1 METGHEF
8 MDTHNN
14 EDSGNRQNTNMKINF
29 DYHEQQAKMTKSGY
43 SFKSKIKSQYELD
56 KSSSQHESQIL
67 GKRAKSMAGTRR
79 PKKQLSTFDIQV
91 RSFNYKAVPDIS
103 EVQMQKNHGC
113 YDKKSQRQGNS
124 PKANLWMLYIQV
136 PKCKSLE
143 LRERLALAGSHSTG
157 WKLQQLSAL
166 T

>member
-103 EVQMQKNHGC
+103 EVQMQKTMVVMTKKARDKVTRQKQISGC
-113 YDKKSQRQGNS
+113 SIFKYRNA
-124 PKANLWMLYIQV
+124 KA
-136 PKCKSLE
+136 
-143 LRERLALAGSHSTG
+143 
-157 WKLQQLSAL
+157 LSFEKD
-166 T
+166 